1 MSSRLVLRR
10 RTLSTLT
17 RNAERERLYAAS
29 IDAAQRE
36 AFWGGE
42 AQRLHWHRPW
52 RRVLTT
58 SETDPIAA
66 RWFEGGET
74 NLAYNMVDRHAAAHP
89 HEPAVHYV
97 SAETG
102 EETTFTYAQ
111 LQDEVNQFANVL
123 AALGVGA
130 GDRVLVYCAMVPEA
144 MFAMIACARLGAIHS
159 VVFAGFAAASL
170 ATRIDDARPKLVVA
184 SDYAAR
190 LGKRIA
196 LKPILDH
203 AFELAR
209 HPPAHLLVCRRPL
222 LARGDAL
229 PWRAPRDLDYADLR
243 RATAASAAPPPVAWR
258 ASTAASYILYTS
270 GTTGTPK
277 GVERDV
283 GGYGVA
289 LTSAMHHTFRH
300 GSRADGTFFST
311 SDLGWVVG
319 HSFILYGPLLCGL
332 ATVLYEGTPI
342 YPDAAAWW
350 RVVEKYRVTSMYSS
364 PTAMRIL
371 KRHDEA
377 ALRRHDISSL
387 RTLSLAGEPLDEP
400 TLHWIERTL
409 RVRVN
414 DNFWQTETGVPVLAP
429 NPIGAHTLRPTMG
442 WRFKLLDAERREH
455 ANAGVLVAVP
465 PLPPGTMTTVYNNDK
480 RFRDTYFVR
489 SAAGETLYNTFDTA
503 TYDAAA
509 DSFKIGGRTD
519 DVITCAGHRLGSREI
534 EETLQRH
541 AMVAEAAVIGAHDD
555 IKTEVPV
562 AFVVLKHGEFRNA
575 EAALKQLVG
584 DELGP
589 VARPARI
596 YTVDALPKTR
606 SGKVLRRAIKAVV
619 DGKPT
624 GDTTTIEDPTALE
637 RIRQLVADDP
647 PHNNS
652 Q

>member
-1 MSSRLVLRR
+1 MRRPFAAISRDP
-10 RTLSTLT
+10 
-17 RNAERERLYAAS
+17 ARERLYEAS
-29 IDAAQRE
+29 VDAARRE
-36 AFWGGE
+36 AFWANE
-42 AQRLHWHRPW
+42 AKRLFWHRPFQ
-52 RRVLTT
+52 RVL
-58 SETDPIAA
+58 STDDAQIGTK
-66 RWFEGGET
+66 WFEGGQT
-74 NLAYNMVDRHAAAHP
+74 NLAYNMVDRHAEADPAA
-89 HEPAVHYV
+89 PAVHYV
-97 SAETG
+97 SSETG
-102 EETTFTYAQ
+102 AQVTFSYGE
-111 LQDEVNQFANVL
+111 LRDEVNQFAAVL
-123 AALGVGA
+123 DSLGVKA
-130 GDRVLVYCAMVPEA
+130 GDRVLIYCAMVPEA
-144 MFAMIACARLGAIHS
+144 LFAMIACARLGAVHS

-170 ATRIDDARPKLVVA
+170 ATRIDDARPTVLVA

-190 LGKRIA
+190 LGKRIP
-196 LKPILDH
+196 LKPIVDH
-203 AFELAR
+203 ALELAK
-209 HPPAHLLVCRRPL
+209 HPPKHVVVCKRPE
-222 LARGDAL
+222 LARGDSL
-229 PWRAPRDLDYADLR
+229 SMHAPRDLDYAELR
-243 RATAASAAPPPVAWR
+243 RRVSASPPPAIAWR
-258 ASTAASYILYTS
+258 DSTAPSYVLYTS

-289 LTSAMHHTFRH
+289 LASAMEHTFRH
-300 GSRADGTFFST
+300 ASRADGTWFST

-400 TLHWIERTL
+400 TLQWIERTL
-409 RVRVN
+409 GVRVN

-429 NPIGAHTLRPTMG
+429 NPIGVNTLRPTMG

-455 ANAGVLVAVP
+455 ATDGVLVAVP
-465 PLPPGTMTTVYNNDK
+465 PLPPGTMTTIYNNDK
-480 RFRDTYFVR
+480 RFRQTYFVR
-489 SAAGETLYNTFDTA
+489 STNGETLYNTFDTA
-503 TYDAAA
+503 SYDAATG
-509 DSFKIGGRTD
+509 SFKIGGRTD

-555 IKTEVPV
+555 LKTEVPV

-575 EAALKQLVG
+575 EAVLKQLVG
-584 DELGP
+584 EELGP

-596 YTVDALPKTR
+596 YAVDALPKTR

-624 GDTTTIEDPTALE
+624 GDTTTIEDPSALE
-637 RIRQLVADDP
+637 KIQQRVKKDP
-647 PHNNS
+647 LHHE
-652 Q
+652 